1 MEAVNFSLPSTET
14 ADSDKKFQHSFWRWY
29 EKLATFCAQ
38 HLAKDWTNKDCQD
51 PDNWPYF

>member
-51 PDNWPYF
+51 PDNRPYY